1 MDRRVGC
8 PEVGMKIGM
17 KLPADARAVYTAGR
31 PSRVG
36 GTEGRARLRRPGS
49 YLMRQ
54 VRPCRPAPGH
64 RPGPVQ
70 GGLRGLLT
78 YAGSRGG
85 MSPNSN

>member
-54 VRPCRPAPGH
+54 VRALPASPRTQARASTRRPPGGCSPM
-64 RPGPVQ
+64 RE
-70 GGLRGLLT
+70 
-78 YAGSRGG
+78 AGAA
-85 MSPNSN
+85 